1 MAVQY
6 VGTQS
11 FFICREKRNIPS
23 YFRLGVNTALATMV
37 SLIEIIHG
45 KWFQISRVARWLQS
59 GVPAHK
65 PVDAWK
71 TDICATQSAQWEF
84 SMDSD
89 TQSLLDTDGWYQHLV
104 TRLER
109 NMDTDSQTLEASWC
123 KTRFLLSK
131 LLIHQSPVWKLSILS
146 YRTRFKLETSALWR
160 FNSMKFYVCELASLL
175 SGFQIELIMR

>member
-6 VGTQS
+6 VVTQS
-11 FFICREKRNIPS
+11 FFICREKRNTPS
-23 YFRLGVNTALATMV
+23 YFRLGVNTALANMV

-45 KWFQISRVARWLQS
+45 KWFQISRAARWLQS

-89 TQSLLDTDGWYQHLV
+89 TQSLRDTDGWYQHLV

-146 YRTRFKLETSALWR
+146 YRTRFKLETSIL
-160 FNSMKFYVCELASLL
+160 
-175 SGFQIELIMR
+175 